1 MIVIFILLSHIV
13 SSNLQ
18 TMIIS
23 SLGIDSCSAAQSLTV
38 SSDSDCVKIQ
48 ERGWKSIT
56 VNSGLCNSM
65 RGSLS
70 ISNYPCLQSIEINSN
85 SLQNL
90 NSLVISNNPQLN
102 SIVTKDSA
110 LYYVQ
115 SVTISSIF

>member
-1 MIVIFILLSHIV
+1 
-13 SSNLQ
+13 
-18 TMIIS
+18 MIIS
-23 SLGIDSCSAAQSLTV
+23 LGIRSCSAAQSLTV
-38 SSDSDCVKIQ
+38 SSDSDCEKLHQ
-48 ERGWKSIT
+48 DRWKSIT

-65 RGSLS
+65 RGNLS